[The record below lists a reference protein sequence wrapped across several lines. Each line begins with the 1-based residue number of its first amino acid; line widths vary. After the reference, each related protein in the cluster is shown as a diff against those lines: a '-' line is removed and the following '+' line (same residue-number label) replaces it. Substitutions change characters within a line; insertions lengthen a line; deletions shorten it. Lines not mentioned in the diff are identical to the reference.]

1 MVAMEVQNVS
11 QQIRRDVSGEIS
23 KGPAL
28 GKCPTAPAI
37 NRLDSLFGDFQSIF
51 GIERSQPHVRY
62 PQLRMGYGS
71 GMSLA
76 SPSSL
81 HSEVHVIPFCQVG
94 SRERAKGSH
103 DTRGSTCRQTYMAFD
118 FRVG

>member
-11 QQIRRDVSGEIS
+11 QQIRRDVPGEIS

-62 PQLRMGYGS
+62 PQLRMGHGS
-71 GMSLA
+71 SVSLA
-76 SPSSL
+76 SSSL
-81 HSEVHVIPFCQVG
+81 LHPEVYVIFVSAPG
-94 SRERAKGSH
+94 LRERAEGTNH
-103 DTRGSTCRQTYMAFD
+103 IGGPTC
-118 FRVG
+118 